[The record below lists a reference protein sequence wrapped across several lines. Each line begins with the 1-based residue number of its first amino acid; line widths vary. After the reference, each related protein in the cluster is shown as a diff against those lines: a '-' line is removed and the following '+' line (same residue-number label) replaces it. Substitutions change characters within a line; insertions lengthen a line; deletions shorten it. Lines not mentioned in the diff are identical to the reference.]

1 VKAYVCTYLHRRPNF
16 REWRLTETLAHTDP
30 LLSRFLHGYREN
42 FWDWGDDP
50 SFFAAE
56 HRLGDVRRAS
66 WGVCRA
72 DVRKALSEGD
82 LVVFFCARDVGSVWR
97 YHFIGFGTVKAL
109 ISRKELWTNPA
120 YADYRSFYNV
130 LARLE
135 NGQLVQNETFHK
147 YHLDWQHR
155 AKAPYVIFDE
165 TASHFNFQDPHCVA
179 TWEKGAGLPEPW
191 AADTRSRTLEQLL
204 FIERGITRRL
214 RTSPT
219 LRAHTKL
226 NLALDRRRVRP
237 GRNLPNLVQA
247 LARLTSG

>member
-1 VKAYVCTYLHRRPNF
+1 VKAYICTYLHRCPKV
-16 REWRLTETLAHTDP
+16 REWRLTKTLADTDP
-30 LLSRFLHGYREN
+30 LLSKFLNGYGEN

-72 DVRKALSEGD
+72 DVRKALSVGD
-82 LVVFFCARDVGSVWR
+82 LVVFFCARDAGSVWR
-97 YHFIGFGTVKAL
+97 YHFVGFGIVKAL
-109 ISRKELWTNPA
+109 ISRNQLWTNPS
-120 YADYRSFYNV
+120 YPDYRSFYNV

-165 TASHFNFQDPHCVA
+165 TGEPFQFARPALRCDLAEGRGHSGTV
-179 TWEKGAGLPEPW
+179 GR
-191 AADTRSRTLEQLL
+191 TRS
-204 FIERGITRRL
+204 
-214 RTSPT
+214 
-219 LRAHTKL
+219 
-226 NLALDRRRVRP
+226 
-237 GRNLPNLVQA
+237 LPY
-247 LARLTSG
+247 S

>member
-1 VKAYVCTYLHRRPNF
+1 VAA
-16 REWRLTETLAHTDP
+16 ETLAHTDP

-120 YADYRSFYNV
+120 YADYRSFWHGWRMVNWC
-130 LARLE
+130 R
-135 NGQLVQNETFHK
+135 
-147 YHLDWQHR
+147 
-155 AKAPYVIFDE
+155 
-165 TASHFNFQDPHCVA
+165 
-179 TWEKGAGLPEPW
+179 
-191 AADTRSRTLEQLL
+191 TRPFTN
-204 FIERGITRRL
+204 ITSIGSIVPRR
-214 RTSPT
+214 
-219 LRAHTKL
+219 HM
-226 NLALDRRRVRP
+226 
-237 GRNLPNLVQA
+237 
-247 LARLTSG
+247 